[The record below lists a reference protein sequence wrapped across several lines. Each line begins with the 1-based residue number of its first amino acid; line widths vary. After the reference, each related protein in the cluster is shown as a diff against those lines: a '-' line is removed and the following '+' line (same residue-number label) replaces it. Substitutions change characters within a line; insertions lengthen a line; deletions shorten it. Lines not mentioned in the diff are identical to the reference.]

1 MFTQIT
7 VCKHDALGP
16 HEVLASIVL
25 SHDKRR
31 RAMNRR
37 WFEKTLVVIVACVT
51 LAIGVPAV
59 AQELVQIDGRV
70 SFVSG
75 QRMVVA
81 PPGGLPVTID
91 LSGVDQDQYQAL
103 VAGER
108 VVVTGVLTPER
119 NRVVATAVQRVAS

>member
-1 MFTQIT
+1 
-7 VCKHDALGP
+7 
-16 HEVLASIVL
+16 
-25 SHDKRR
+25 
-31 RAMNRR
+31 MNRR
-37 WFEKTLVVIVACVT
+37 RFEKTLVVIVACVT
-51 LAIGVPAV
+51 LAIGVVPAV

-81 PPGGLPVTID
+81 PPGGLPVTVD
-91 LSGVDQDQYQAL
+91 LSGVDLDQYRAL

-108 VVVTGVLTPER
+108 IIVTGVLTPER